1 MPVPS
6 QLKEKMKL
14 PAKIEYA
21 VKAVLEL
28 ALRSEGGKPVPLE
41 LIARTQQIPAQ
52 FLVQL
57 LSRLKHAG
65 VVDTVRGVTGGY
77 ALAKHPS
84 KITLAEVFRAV
95 DSQILELPKRSS
107 KKDESEAGRL
117 FAGIWTDISCTLN
130 KQLEVTLEELMAR
143 LREGSFTY
151 QI

>member
-1 MPVPS
+1 
-6 QLKEKMKL
+6 MKL

-28 ALRSEGGKPVPLE
+28 ALRSEDGKPVPLE
-41 LIARTQQIPAQ
+41 QIARTQQIPAQ

-84 KITLAEVFRAV
+84 KITLAEVFRSV
-95 DSQILELPKRSS
+95 DSHILEFQKPFS
-107 KKDESEAGRL
+107 KKGESEAGRL
-117 FAGIWTDISCTLN
+117 FSGIWADISCTLS

-143 LREGSFTY
+143 LHTDQLTY

>member
-1 MPVPS
+1 
-6 QLKEKMKL
+6 MKL

-28 ALRSEGGKPVPLE
+28 AVRNESAKPVPLE
-41 LIARTQQIPAQ
+41 LIAKAQNVPAQ

-57 LSRLKHAG
+57 LLRLKHAG

-77 ALAKHPS
+77 ILARYPS

-95 DSQILELPKRSS
+95 DSQILDFPRKSS
-107 KKDESEAGRL
+107 KVNESEAGRL
-117 FAGIWTDISCTLN
+117 FNGIWADISSTLS
-130 KQLEVTLEELMAR
+130 KQLEVTLEELITR
-143 LREGSFTY
+143 LRQDQPTY

>member
-1 MPVPS
+1 
-6 QLKEKMKL
+6 MKL

-28 ALRSEGGKPVPLE
+28 ALRSEGGRPVPLDQ
-41 LIARTQQIPAQ
+41 IAKTQQIPAQ

-84 KITLAEVFRAV
+84 QITLAEVFRAV
-95 DSQILELPKRSS
+95 DSQILEFPKPSS
-107 KKDESEAGRL
+107 QKGDSEAGRL
-117 FAGIWTDISCTLN
+117 FAGIWADISCTLS
-130 KQLEVTLEELMAR
+130 KQLEVTLENLLVRMRA
-143 LREGSFTY
+143 GQATY

>member
-1 MPVPS
+1 
-6 QLKEKMKL
+6 MKL

-28 ALRSEGGKPVPLE
+28 AIRSDGHKPVPLE
-41 LIARTQQIPAQ
+41 LIANTQQIPAK

-95 DSQILELPKRSS
+95 DSHILETTKPSHRKG
-107 KKDESEAGRL
+107 ESEAGRL
-117 FAGIWTDISCTLN
+117 FHDIWADISCTLS
-130 KQLEVTLEELMAR
+130 KQLEVTLEEMMAR
-143 LREGSFTY
+143 LRDGQLTY